1 MREGLLSILIPVY
14 NEDDFVA
21 SVLDRALA
29 APLPT
34 VARSPMQ
41 RELIVVDDAS
51 TDGSFETI
59 QEYVAQRP
67 ESRIRV
73 YRHSENRGKG
83 AAVRTA
89 LEQACGEFSIIQDAD
104 LEYDPKEYPNILR
117 PLIKG
122 EADVVFGSRFL
133 VAGERRVLY
142 FWHAL
147 ANKILT
153 TLCNVVA
160 DLNLT
165 DMETCYKAFRTQLA
179 QSIPLRSNRF
189 GIEPELTIKFAK
201 RQARIYEVPINYFG
215 RTYED
220 GKKIRGKD
228 AFAAVFTIFRY
239 WLSGDIYKEHGPDIL
254 ESLSGAHRFNQWMA
268 DTVSPYL
275 GDEVL
280 ELGAGIGNLARHLA
294 RGRRRYIAT
303 DIDLEHLARLNARMQ
318 HRPNV
323 VTAVCDLSKPSDF
336 QPWRDTLDSVV
347 CLNVLEHVED
357 DMAGLK
363 NLYSCLRRGGR
374 AIVLVPQG
382 AGVYG
387 TLDQV
392 LGHYRRYSKVEL
404 EKKMSNAG
412 FRVEAILEF
421 NRMTYP
427 GWYVNGRLLRRK
439 HFSRFQLKFF
449 DRMVWLWRRLDSVL
463 PWPPTSI
470 IGIGVRDA

>member
-1 MREGLLSILIPVY
+1 MQETLLSILIPVY
-14 NEDDFVA
+14 NEEEFVVA
-21 SVLDRALA
+21 MLDRVLA

-34 VARSPMQ
+34 VAGCTMQ
-41 RELIVVDDAS
+41 RELIIVDDAS

-59 QEYVAQRP
+59 REYITKRP
-67 ESRIRV
+67 ESRIHL

-83 AAVRTA
+83 AAIRTA
-89 LEQACGEFSIIQDAD
+89 LEHASGEYSIIQDSD
-104 LEYDPKEYPNILR
+104 LEYDPRQYPEILR
-117 PLIKG
+117 PLING

-153 TLCNVVA
+153 TLCNIAA
-160 DLNLT
+160 DVNLT

-179 QSIPLRSNRF
+179 QTIPLRSNRF

-201 RQARIYEVPINYFG
+201 REARIYEVPIAYFG
-215 RTYED
+215 RTYEE

-228 AFAAVFTIFRY
+228 AIAALLTIARY
-239 WLSGDIYKEHGPDIL
+239 WFSNDLYNDHGPDIL
-254 ESLSGAHRFNQWMA
+254 DTLSGAHRFNRWMA

-280 ELGAGIGNLARHLA
+280 ELGAGIGNLSRHLA
-294 RGRRRYIAT
+294 RYRKCYIAT
-303 DIDLEHLARLNARMQ
+303 DIDPEHIARLKARLL

-323 VTAVCDLSKPSDF
+323 QIAVCDLSNAADF
-336 QPWRDTLDSVV
+336 QGWRNKLDSVV
-347 CLNVLEHVED
+347 CLNVLEHVKD
-357 DMAGLK
+357 DMIGLE
-363 NLYSCLRRGGR
+363 NLYSCLRPGGH

-382 AGVYG
+382 ASVYG
-387 TLDQV
+387 TLDEV
-392 LGHYRRYSKVEL
+392 LGHYRRYSKFEL
-404 EKKMSNAG
+404 EQKMSRVG
-412 FRVEAILEF
+412 FRVERILEF

-427 GWYVNGRLLRRK
+427 GWFLNGRILKRK
-439 HFSRFQLKFF
+439 HFSRLQLKLF
-449 DRMVWLWRRLDSVL
+449 DRMVWLWRRLDAWL

-470 IGIGVRDA
+470 IGIGVRDT